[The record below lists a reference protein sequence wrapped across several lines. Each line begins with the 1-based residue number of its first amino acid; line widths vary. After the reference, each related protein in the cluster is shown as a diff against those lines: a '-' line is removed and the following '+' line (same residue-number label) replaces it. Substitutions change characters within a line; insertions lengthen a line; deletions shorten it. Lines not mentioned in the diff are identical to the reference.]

1 MRLAKKQSLPPAY
14 AGSNDLK
21 TALYHVLFGIEEAW
35 KLDQTDLAE
44 ILHRRSSTI
53 SDWKLKGAVS
63 VSPQNPSPNDTQIY
77 EFIEFYDSVSSLFVR
92 IEDQVRWLKT
102 PSEDFGGKSPI
113 DLLKLNNKNLY
124 SLREWVDFL
133 ARP

>member
-1 MRLAKKQSLPPAY
+1 MFCLGLKKH
-14 AGSNDLK
+14 GSWIKLILQKFFTVDLVQF
-21 TALYHVLFGIEEAW
+21 LIG
-35 KLDQTDLAE
+35 
-44 ILHRRSSTI
+44 SSRE
-53 SDWKLKGAVS
+53 LS
-63 VSPQNPSPNDTQIY
+63 V
-77 EFIEFYDSVSSLFVR
+77 IEFYDSVSSLFVR